1 MFYEPAKNNH
11 GLPYNP
17 FKSCVVPRPIAWI
30 STISREGTVNLAPF
44 SQSNIIG
51 WDPPYVMFSA
61 NTRWDGRR
69 GDSVANAEAM
79 GEFVFNMATYAL
91 RDAVV
96 LTSSIEEAGVDEM
109 AAAGLTAVESRLV
122 KPPRVKESPINLECK
137 HHQTLVLPSDTPG
150 MFNSMV
156 IGKVLGI
163 HIEDQY
169 LRPDGKIDVAAI
181 RPLSRMGY
189 MDYTSV
195 TDVFEMLPA
204 GTSEDTIRGMS
215 GGGVTARHA

>member
-30 STISREGTVNLAPF
+30 STISRDGVVNLAPF

-96 LTSSIEEAGVDEM
+96 LSSSIEEPGVDEM
-109 AAAGLTAVESRLV
+109 AAAGLTAGESVLV

-150 MFNSMV
+150 MFNSVV
-156 IGKVLGI
+156 IGKVVGI
-163 HIEDQY
+163 HIADQY
-169 LRPDGKIDVAAI
+169 LRADGKIDIAAI
-181 RPLSRMGY
+181 RPLARMGY

-195 TDVFEMLPA
+195 SDIFEILPV
-204 GTSEDTIRGMS
+204 GTSEDTIRGRS
-215 GGGVTARHA
+215 GGGLAAKRA

>member
-1 MFYEPAKNNH
+1 MIYEPSKNDH

-30 STISREGTVNLAPF
+30 STISQGGVVNLAPF
-44 SQSNIIG
+44 SQSNIVG

-79 GEFVFNMATYAL
+79 GEFVFNMATYTL

-96 LTSSIEEAGVDEM
+96 LTSAIEESGVDEM
-109 AAAGLTAVESRLV
+109 AAAGLTAAPSMIV

-137 HHQTLVLPSDTPG
+137 HQQTIVLPSDTPG
-150 MFNSMV
+150 MFNSIV
-156 IGKVLGI
+156 VGKVVCI
-163 HIEDQY
+163 HIADEY
-169 LRPDGKIDVAAI
+169 IGSDGKIDIAAI
-181 RPLSRMGY
+181 QPLARMGY
-189 MDYTSV
+189 MDYTRVSE
-195 TDVFEMLPA
+195 VFEMLPD

-215 GGGVTARHA
+215 GGGVLAKAG